1 MKLLA
6 DDIWIAVTLPGDFE
20 GAEGDPDEDQA
31 ITQWTTMVL
40 HSDELGWLREALALN
55 TEHDA
60 SDEDDL
66 EPLD

>member
-1 MKLLA
+1 MRAVVCTTGLA
-6 DDIWIAVTLPGDFE
+6 AVHGMEPEYGIDIDD
-20 GAEGDPDEDQA
+20 
-31 ITQWTTMVL
+31 
-40 HSDELGWLREALALN
+40 LGWLREALALN